1 MTKVELNGETHFV
14 TDIWEFIELLPI
26 ETQEAV
32 SDLVHEAL
40 DDYEVVVMN
49 SFQGLH
55 NL

>member
-1 MTKVELNGETHFV
+1 MKQVEYNGETHFV
-14 TDIWEFIELLPI
+14 NDIWEFIELLPK

-32 SDLVHEAL
+32 TDLVHEAL

-49 SFQGLH
+49 SYQGLH

>member
-1 MTKVELNGETHFV
+1 MTKVEFNGETHFV
-14 TDIWEFIELLPI
+14 TDIWEFIELLPS

-40 DDYEVVVMN
+40 DDYEVVVME
-49 SFQGLH
+49 SLH